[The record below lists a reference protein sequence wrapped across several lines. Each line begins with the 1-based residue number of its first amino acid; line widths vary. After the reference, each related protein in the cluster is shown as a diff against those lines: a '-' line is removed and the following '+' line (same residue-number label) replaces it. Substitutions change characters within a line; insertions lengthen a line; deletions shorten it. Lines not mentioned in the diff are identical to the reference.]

1 MCCTP
6 AGLCHF
12 LSVYFTAYP
21 PRDYREKKRRERRQE
36 RPFPL
41 SRAPAHAHTL
51 ALSRSGQKKKKWNLL
66 ANVYPLTGGEQNGEG
81 RGWESGLRRGEVTS
95 PLAAQRRRPTPPVNR
110 LLMSACVRSCQ
121 PSPTRRVRSCGR
133 PSLHQRGL
141 AWLKRS
147 AGRRLL
153 RW

>member
-21 PRDYREKKRRERRQE
+21 PQDYREKKRREQWQE

-51 ALSRSGQKKKKWNLL
+51 ALSRSGRKKSGIYLQMCILSLEEGKQNREG
-66 ANVYPLTGGEQNGEG
+66 AQMGEQAAAY
-81 RGWESGLRRGEVTS
+81 STEV
-95 PLAAQRRRPTPPVNR
+95 
-110 LLMSACVRSCQ
+110 
-121 PSPTRRVRSCGR
+121 
-133 PSLHQRGL
+133 
-141 AWLKRS
+141 K
-147 AGRRLL
+147 
-153 RW
+153 